1 MNTRVFLHRLQAKY
15 PQIPMFMLA
24 DFDPDGLNIFRCYR
38 YSSDDQSHGSGTAP
52 LNIRLLGIKSQQVLE
67 LDTSGTTS
75 PSPFSNEVSCDSQSS
90 GTSKLSISSIAC
102 KGPVLSLNQKNRAL
116 ALAML
121 EKLSS
126 NAAHDDSEAA
136 LMRLELQRMLF
147 IGVKSE
153 IQWLD
158 DAGDITKWLDNKLAQ
173 KLHLYDQD

>member
-1 MNTRVFLHRLQAKY
+1 
-15 PQIPMFMLA
+15 
-24 DFDPDGLNIFRCYR
+24 
-38 YSSDDQSHGSGTAP
+38 
-52 LNIRLLGIKSQQVLE
+52 
-67 LDTSGTTS
+67 
-75 PSPFSNEVSCDSQSS
+75 
-90 GTSKLSISSIAC
+90 
-102 KGPVLSLNQKNRAL
+102 
-116 ALAML
+116 ML